1 MNISE
6 EIKRMMSLLESEMGN
21 VKPLINEDD
30 EPVTEVNGPK
40 DILKRAINTGCW
52 TKKGYTYSDGTPIT
66 TYFEEKISKVNDN
79 YLYALNKIDP
89 NIKVGDPFVKLKANG
104 IDVYMFGT
112 ITTNPQYPGAY
123 LAVVKNINAP
133 KQTTANPNP
142 NQNYLESHGWE
153 CAEFK
158 ETQNLTSQSV
168 NMTADQTNAVNILAG
183 TDYVKRSRG
192 RIYTTKPL
200 GDDVNYQTIDLAT
213 GKNTKG
219 EQVIPAQDMELISG
233 YKFAP
238 GKFFVYL
245 VVGTQTK
252 YTDMP
257 VAVEQFIQKL
267 GYTAQE
273 PSDMGSTEAQ
283 NPTNVTELCNT
294 IMVGQCNATILKYAE
309 NNGGQTL
316 WPMNDTQKAEA
327 GVTVF
332 NQADLEAGF
341 TANKRM
347 LRKNTKEFNSK
358 FADKRSCQTGIDILS
373 MCSKFNDD
381 KRCEGYMNQLVSSGA
396 ITFPKGMET
405 YSLKI
410 AGLKQ
415 LVGQDC
421 MAVDVKIPNK
431 YEPMLAQLQSSTGK
445 FGLVA
450 PTVKTD
456 QGTINPR
463 GGNLEESLNKSI
475 KSVISETI
483 NKNNNKN
490 LDSIIK
496 KNLRKYIR

>member
-1 MNISE
+1 
-6 EIKRMMSLLESEMGN
+6 
-21 VKPLINEDD
+21 
-30 EPVTEVNGPK
+30 
-40 DILKRAINTGCW
+40 
-52 TKKGYTYSDGTPIT
+52 
-66 TYFEEKISKVNDN
+66 
-79 YLYALNKIDP
+79 
-89 NIKVGDPFVKLKANG
+89 
-104 IDVYMFGT
+104 MFGT

-252 YTDMP
+252 YTDVP
-257 VAVEQFIQKL
+257 KAVEAALKQMA
-267 GYTAQE
+267 YTAQE
-273 PSDMGSTEAQ
+273 PSDVLSTEAQ
-283 NPTNVTELCNT
+283 NPTTVTNLCNT
-294 IMVGQCNATILKYAE
+294 LMVGQCNPTILTYAK
-309 NNGGQTL
+309 NNPELTL
-316 WPMNDTQKAEA
+316 WPMNQSQIDDAKAD
-327 GVTVF
+327 GITVF
-332 NQADLEAGF
+332 NQAGLESGL
-341 TANKRM
+341 TGKKRE
-347 LRKNTKEFNSK
+347 LRKAGKAYDAM

-373 MCSKFNDD
+373 MCSKYNDD
-381 KRCEGYMNQLVSSGA
+381 KRCEGYMNQLVTAGA
-396 ITFPKGMET
+396 ITFPAGMNS
-405 YSLKI
+405 YQLKI

-421 MAVDVKIPNK
+421 IANNVNIPGK

-475 KSVISETI
+475 KVLLV
-483 NKNNNKN
+483 KQ
-490 LDSIIK
+490 LIK
-496 KNLRKYIR
+496 TTTKT

>member
-1 MNISE
+1 MSISN
-6 EIKRMMSLLESEMGN
+6 EIKRMMSLLESELGN
-21 VKPLINEDD
+21 VKPLI
-30 EPVTEVNGPK
+30 TEVDDPQIETSTSPLANSIKIDCWGGKGFTTNGQ
-40 DILKRAINTGCW
+40 I
-52 TKKGYTYSDGTPIT
+52 YSLGR
-66 TYFEEKISKVNDN
+66 N
-79 YLYALNKIDP
+79 YLYAFSKIAPEVRENDKFLKVTTKDGTNLYCFEKPSTDP
-89 NIKVGDPFVKLKANG
+89 AALG
-104 IDVYMFGT
+104 I
-112 ITTNPQYPGAY
+112 NPKAY
-123 LAVVKNINAP
+123 LAVKRNTEVKASND
-133 KQTTANPNP
+133 PNL
-142 NQNYLESHGWE
+142 NYLSAHGWY
-153 CAEFK
+153 CDGFTA
-158 ETQNLTSQSV
+158 TQNAASQGV
-168 NMTADQTNAVNILAG
+168 NMTADQTNAVNILTG

-219 EQVIPAQDMELISG
+219 EQVIPAQDMELISA

-273 PSDMGSTEAQ
+273 PSEMGSTEAQ

-309 NNGGQTL
+309 SNGGQTL

-450 PTVKTD
+450 PTVKT
-456 QGTINPR
+456 QQQTTNTR
-463 GGNLEESLNKSI
+463 GGVLATNESLNNSI

-496 KNLRKYIR
+496 NNLRRYIR